1 MVEIRGPVSPTRP
14 PTPPRTASRF
24 VSLDENNPTDSPVV
38 VQTPGESPFTV
49 VGSAG
54 APPSSRS
61 SKRVNFSP
69 WNKYIKPP
77 TFANPSSNKNPPP
90 SNELRP
96 AKSILKATQSPI
108 PVWSPN
114 ADTFTTESLAM
125 LLESVIQQLA
135 GESLSSRLD
144 AYMQF
149 FGALRT
155 YEGLP
160 AGQDIAD
167 KLGLITEFIQRDVGR
182 DLVNGKPMDT
192 NLANQALKLSAAFV
206 WHAEISTQ
214 LSDDFKIFL
223 VEQCITSLREAKVP
237 KSVLSH
243 YMNILTTQNFG
254 PKIMNNSRITRLLAE
269 LHDINKRVPG
279 NAIVSYQLGI
289 YQRLLTQAKTAFISQ
304 CEVWIEHLIF
314 GLLHHLKDIRLK
326 AISLGFQIS
335 AAGMD
340 LVLSRNIRDLFDRPL
355 ENDRKLGAEIRERM
369 SRMMASTESGVHVPQ
384 IWSVIVLL
392 LRSKRWNLEKWDQ
405 FREWVLVLQ
414 KCFNCSEPAI
424 KAQAII
430 GWNRFV
436 FAVGPSE
443 STSLSLLKMLGKP
456 IFTQFERRKADR
468 SWQSPTNLALS
479 SYYNLL
485 YYAFRPSTS
494 YRHLDRIWDEYVA
507 VPSSGAFSSVPALN
521 DCACCA
527 IASLLWSS
535 QAKVW
540 SETRITDNEKLQPEE
555 LLSIDSKWVRSRISE
570 VLKVFEHL
578 FKSSVW
584 SGGSDG
590 LPHVA
595 LAWTNLGN
603 ALSFASSKEITPS
616 GESMQAVASVL
627 GLLQRLWTA
636 GPPSLN
642 ATGEQSDDEFLAR
655 FQLLS
660 TKMIYSLGSIPFTEK
675 LISRVA
681 DETFQ
686 VSNTPSNRRTGP
698 NSNLDSSILHLL
710 RMISNPGNLALTPSY
725 KDLVTAIV
733 QSSCS
738 GRISRG
744 SRLEL
749 LQQFTELR
757 PTEID
762 SHSREI
768 QVSEEIWKTVAQ
780 EAADALRS
788 FPIESAR
795 ERDGSVSQDYD
806 NISKILSSGLHF
818 SNAFQ
823 EWSHLLDSFVRVVR
837 TEKGDRLLATMIV
850 EPMAEILLGLP
861 ARGAYMPSS
870 LLLSHSLSIPF
881 FQDPVTGGEYSGS
894 GSVEEP
900 LFPHKLLELV
910 GTTLCRV
917 YESFDASDTDDLAHF
932 VESLA
937 SFMSSG
943 FPSFHSKVLETLIPS
958 LCLWLKDEAC
968 QIDID
973 RGANSRI
980 LTACR
985 TLSSV
990 VVHILQTSVPHDMG
1004 CLLRFDA
1011 IICAGLQSSHTSTAK
1026 RFLELWGSTFGL
1038 QNLPCR
1044 VSLLTALHTAKSR
1057 LQAPGSQP
1065 QSDIQLTIDVQMNDS
1080 LSSMCREGHDQP
1092 MNEVHRVQNS
1102 AMQLPTAELK
1112 SSPVIRAQD
1121 SSSMLPPQRREP
1133 AISQLEAPEEQ
1144 IVESTP
1150 VTNNRQTRRE
1160 VFRMIEAIHSSSPA
1174 PTPGKSG
1181 LHTPTHIRR
1190 VHRSDS
1196 ANDLLLTPTFGAAE
1210 HEGFL
1215 GSSPTPGTREPTPAA
1230 SSEIPHLATTH
1241 DVEMSMQTDI
1251 PSSPPELHSRSPSPR
1266 KRSRSARRRSA
1277 RRKAAAARSGEQDSV
1292 SNPAVSNLDMAEDNA
1307 ATPSADT
1314 EVVSSQESEMPLGGR
1329 LRSASSKVAPA
1340 EPSSAPT
1347 APVKSSA
1354 TTETVE
1360 TPTRNTADLSSQK
1373 TASTAKPKRGKRK
1386 STPKSNPQ
1394 ETQQEA
1400 EDLVGDTAAAPVAAV
1415 PDYFVDSASEDV
1427 DTQIAS
1433 QLEQDYQLSRNVVE
1447 QENSA
1452 SHAEQHSGPATRK
1465 RKREETRQSSRMETR
1480 RSSQRASTKELV
1492 PDAAQSE
1499 TVESQSLALPDATP
1513 HVSTDKES
1521 PVLRRRPT
1529 RSSQLKDAESALPD
1543 SIPPT
1548 QEATQGSALQ
1558 ETVQEAETPQPP
1570 SKRIRKSLPRSVTK
1584 ESPTKNTPSRE
1595 TRSSRRRSQP
1605 SQIASQSESLQEA
1618 DTQFGQSV
1626 LQQQPQHEEMLDLD
1640 LVPETIL
1647 SPDKPAEPIDLTVS
1661 FNEQPNTKMNEVG
1674 PSTEPPPVNLDIAMA
1689 ETSTDGPADVSL
1701 AKPVPNIAHST
1712 TQTVEQ
1718 VPRSIEA
1725 DSGETVI
1732 SRSLGKLLE
1741 DMKTATLSPSALR
1754 EVDDLLFNIRVEA
1767 HEASR
1772 RHHHSA

>member
-1 MVEIRGPVSPTRP
+1 MVEILGPVSPTRP

-24 VSLDENNPTDSPVV
+24 VSVDENNPTGSPIV

-135 GESLSSRLD
+135 SESLSSRLD

-167 KLGLITEFIQRDVGR
+167 KLGLITEFIQRDVSR

-214 LSDDFKIFL
+214 LSDDFKMFL

-254 PKIMNNSRITRLLAE
+254 PKIMNHSRVTRLLTE

-279 NAIVSYQLGI
+279 NAIVTYQLGI
-289 YQRLLTQAKTAFISQ
+289 YQRLLTQSKTAFISQ
-304 CEVWIEHLIF
+304 SEVWIEHLIF

-355 ENDRKLGAEIRERM
+355 ENDRNLGAEIRERM

-392 LRSKRWNLEKWDQ
+392 LRSKRWSLEKWDQ

-414 KCFNCSEPAI
+414 KCFNCSEQAI

-456 IFTQFERRKADR
+456 ILTQFERRKADR

-507 VPSSGAFSSVPALN
+507 APSSGAFSSVPALN

-527 IASLLWSS
+527 IANLLWSS

-540 SETRITDNEKLQPEE
+540 SETRITDNERLQPEE

-590 LPHVA
+590 LPNVA
-595 LAWTNLGN
+595 LAWTNLAN

-636 GPPSLN
+636 GPSSLN
-642 ATGEQSDDEFLAR
+642 ATGEQSDHEFLAR

-675 LISRVA
+675 LLSRVA

-686 VSNTPSNRRTGP
+686 ISNTPSHHRTGP
-698 NSNLDSSILHLL
+698 DSNLHSSILHLL
-710 RMISNPGNLALTPSY
+710 QMISDPGKLALTPSY

-733 QSSCS
+733 QASCN
-738 GRISRG
+738 GRISRW

-757 PTEID
+757 PAGID
-762 SHSREI
+762 SRSREL

-780 EAADALRS
+780 EAAEALRS

-795 ERDGSVSQDYD
+795 ERDGSVSRDYE
-806 NISKILSSGLHF
+806 NINKILSSGLHF
-818 SNAFQ
+818 SNTFK
-823 EWSHLLDSFVRVVR
+823 EWSHLLDSFFRVVR

-850 EPMAEILLGLP
+850 EPMAEILLSLP
-861 ARGAYMPSS
+861 ARAAYMPASS
-870 LLLSHSLSIPF
+870 LLGHALSIPF

-894 GSVEEP
+894 GSLEET
-900 LFPHKLLELV
+900 LFPHKLLEFV

-932 VESLA
+932 VESLT

-943 FPSFHSKVLETLIPS
+943 FPSLHSKVLETLQPS

-990 VVHILQTSVPHDMG
+990 VVHILQTDVSHD
-1004 CLLRFDA
+1004 LPSLQRFEA
-1011 IICAGLQSSHTSTAK
+1011 IICSGLESSHTSTVK
-1026 RFLELWGSTFGL
+1026 RFAELWGSTFGL
-1038 QNLPCR
+1038 QE
-1044 VSLLTALHTAKSR
+1044 SLACPAVQQALHTAKLR
-1057 LQAPGSQP
+1057 LQAPVSQP
-1065 QSDIQLTIDVQMNDS
+1065 QSDIQMNDS

-1092 MNEVHRVQNS
+1092 TNELPGVQDS
-1102 AMQLPTAELK
+1102 AMQLTTAELK

-1133 AISQLEAPEEQ
+1133 AISQPEAPEEQ
-1144 IVESTP
+1144 ITESTP

-1181 LHTPTHIRR
+1181 LQTPTHLRR
-1190 VHRSDS
+1190 LHRSES

-1230 SSEIPHLATTH
+1230 SSEMPHMTTTH
-1241 DVEMSMQTDI
+1241 DIEMSMETDI
-1251 PSSPPELHSRSPSPR
+1251 PSSPPELHSGSPSPR
-1266 KRSRSARRRSA
+1266 KNKKSRGARRRSA
-1277 RRKAAAARSGEQDSV
+1277 RRKATAARSGKQDPV
-1292 SNPAVSNLDMAEDNA
+1292 SNPTVSNLDMAEDSA
-1307 ATPSADT
+1307 ATSTGDT
-1314 EVVSSQESEMPLGGR
+1314 EVVSSQEPEMPLGGR
-1329 LRSASSKVAPA
+1329 LRSASGKVTPA
-1340 EPSSAPT
+1340 EPKSAPT
-1347 APVKSSA
+1347 APVESSA

-1360 TPTRNTADLSSQK
+1360 TPTRDTAALSSQK
-1373 TASTAKPKRGKRK
+1373 TASTAKSKKSKRK
-1386 STPKSNPQ
+1386 STPKPKPQ
-1394 ETQQEA
+1394 ETQQET
-1400 EDLVGDTAAAPVAAV
+1400 EELVGDTASAPGAAV
-1415 PDYFVDSASEDV
+1415 PDDFVDSASEDV

-1433 QLEQDYQLSRNVVE
+1433 QLEQDYQLSRNVAE
-1447 QENSA
+1447 PENSA

-1465 RKREETRQSSRMETR
+1465 RKRQEETRSSSRMETR
-1480 RSSQRASTKELV
+1480 RSSQRSATKELV
-1492 PDAAQSE
+1492 PEAAQTE
-1499 TVESQSLALPDATP
+1499 TVESQSLAVPDATP
-1513 HVSTDKES
+1513 RVSADKES
-1521 PVLRRRPT
+1521 PVLRRRST
-1529 RSSQLKDAESALPD
+1529 RSSQLKEVESALPD
-1543 SIPPT
+1543 SIPLA
-1548 QEATQGSALQ
+1548 QEARQDSALQ

-1570 SKRIRKSLPRSVTK
+1570 SKRIRKSLPRPVAE
-1584 ESPTKNTPSRE
+1584 ESPAKNTPSRE

-1618 DTQFGQSV
+1618 DTQFEQSAS
-1626 LQQQPQHEEMLDLD
+1626 QGEPQHDETLDLD
-1640 LVPETIL
+1640 LVSETTL
-1647 SPDKPAEPIDLTVS
+1647 SPDKPVEPIDLTVS
-1661 FNEQPNTKMNEVG
+1661 FNVQPDTQMNDVE
-1674 PSTEPPPVNLDIAMA
+1674 PSTESRSVNLDIAMA
-1689 ETSTDGPADVSL
+1689 GVSTDGPADAPV

-1712 TQTVEQ
+1712 TQTDEQ
-1718 VPRSIEA
+1718 VPSSIGA
-1725 DSGETVI
+1725 DSSEAGI
-1732 SRSLGKLLE
+1732 SRSLSKILE
-1741 DMKTATLSPSALR
+1741 NMKTATLSPTALR
-1754 EVDDLLFNIRVEA
+1754 DIDDLLFNIRVEA
-1767 HEASR
+1767 HEAFR
-1772 RHHHSA
+1772 RHNHSA